1 MRFKPAHMFL
11 TRGMGRHKEQL
22 TSFELALRDAGI
34 ASFNL
39 VAVSSIFP
47 PKCKLISRRKGLDE
61 LEHGEIIYCVLS
73 RNSTN
78 EPNRL
83 IGSSIGVAIPKES
96 SKYGYLSEHHSFGIN
111 EKAAGEYVEDLAAT
125 MLASTL
131 GIDIRLNQA
140 WDERKE
146 QWKIAG
152 HIVKTTNITQT
163 AIGKAKLWTSVVTAA
178 VFCG

>member
-1 MRFKPAHMFL
+1 
-11 TRGMGRHKEQL
+11 MGRHKEQL